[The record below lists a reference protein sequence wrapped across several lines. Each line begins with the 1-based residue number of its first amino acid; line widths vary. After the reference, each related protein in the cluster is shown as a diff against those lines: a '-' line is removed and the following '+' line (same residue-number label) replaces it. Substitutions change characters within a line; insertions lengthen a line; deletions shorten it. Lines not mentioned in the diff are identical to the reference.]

1 MNQKKLYI
9 EPQAHILVLQSEAII
24 CVSQP
29 IDSNGIE
36 QGLVIPDS
44 NFDLL

>member
-1 MNQKKLYI
+1 MNPKKIYI

-29 IDSNGIE
+29 NDPNGIE
-36 QGLVIPDS
+36 QGIVIPDS
-44 NFDLL
+44 NFGLL